1 MKSDSSSVASLL
13 VRLEHQFDTGEDKDY
28 SRPLTVDLDSLF
40 ANLVVVEARETL
52 LGANIMSST
61 QIDSLSDG
69 EPTAALHSIT
79 TRRVTLEP
87 MQIRTFILTV
97 RGLKAWRDA
106 DAK

>member
-1 MKSDSSSVASLL
+1 M
-13 VRLEHQFDTGEDKDY
+13 RLEHQFDTGEDKDY

-69 EPTAALHSIT
+69 EPAALHSIT

-87 MQIRTFILTV
+87 MQIRTLILTV

-106 DAK
+106 DGK